1 MAFKKLIY
9 IFLVFSFLFT
19 QQVFSQSNSDSVTS
33 GPEKGSLLIVG
44 GGRLG
49 QEIWD
54 KFIELAGGKSATF
67 VVIPTAIGDSA
78 IPAGMA
84 TVKQLINMGLTNV
97 HLLHTIKP
105 IEANQEDFVNPLLK
119 ASGVWFSGGRQW
131 RLADSYL
138 DTRTQKELENLLNRG
153 GVIGG
158 TSAGATIMGSYM
170 VRGDTK
176 NNTIMMGDHTVGMN
190 FLKNATIDQH
200 VMRRNRQFDLIPVI
214 EKFSQLLGIGID
226 ERTAIIVK
234 QDRFEVIGPSY
245 VGIYDAKQW
254 QVQKIKD
261 GKIAQPFFYL
271 SSGQQYDLKNRKLIA
286 GTQQNAV
293 EE

>member
-1 MAFKKLIY
+1 MEFKK
-9 IFLVFSFLFT
+9 IFTFLLALSLLFSL
-19 QQVFSQSNSDSVTS
+19 QSFSQSNSDSVTT
-33 GPEKGSLLIVG
+33 GPEKGSLLIAG

-54 KFIELAGGKSATF
+54 KFIELAGGKTATI
-67 VVIPTAIGDSA
+67 VVIPTAIGENA
-78 IPAGMA
+78 IQAGEA
-84 TVKQLINMGLTNV
+84 TVTQLKNMGIANV
-97 HLLHTIKP
+97 QLLHTNDP
-105 IEANQEDFVNPLLK
+105 AEANKIDFTLPLLK

-138 DTRTQKELENLLNRG
+138 GTRTQKELEKLLDRG

-176 NNTIMMGDHTVGMN
+176 NNTIMMGDHTIGMN

-214 EKFSQLLGIGID
+214 ETFPKLLGIGID

-234 QDRFEVIGPSY
+234 MDRFEVIGPSY
-245 VGIYDAKQW
+245 VGIYDAKEW
-254 QVQKIKD
+254 KAQKAKD
-261 GKIAQPFFYL
+261 GKKSNPFFYM
-271 SSGQQYDLKNRKLIA
+271 SSGQQYDLKNRKVISDA
-286 GTQQNAV
+286 RHTITDK
-293 EE
+293 

>member
-1 MAFKKLIY
+1 MMAIKKI
-9 IFLVFSFLFT
+9 IHFFLTFSFVFT
-19 QQVFSQSNSDSVTS
+19 QQSFSQTISDSVTI
-33 GPEKGSLLIVG
+33 GPGNGSLLIAG
-44 GGRLG
+44 GGRIG

-54 KFIELAGGKSATF
+54 KFIELAGGKTVNF
-67 VVIPTAIGDSA
+67 VVIPTAIGENA
-78 IPAGMA
+78 IQAGEA
-84 TVKQLINMGLTNV
+84 TVTQLKNMGIVNV
-97 HLLHTIKP
+97 QLLHTTDP
-105 IEANQEDFVNPLLK
+105 SEANQEVFITPLLN

-131 RLADSYL
+131 RLADAYL
-138 DTRTQKELENLLNRG
+138 DTRTHIELKKILDRG

-214 EKFSQLLGIGID
+214 EKFPELLGIGID

-245 VGIYDAKQW
+245 VGIYDANNW
-254 QVQKIKD
+254 NAQKEKD
-261 GKIAQPFFYL
+261 GKISQPFFFL
-271 SSGQQYDLKNRKLIA
+271 SSGQQYDLKNRKLVP
-286 GTQQNAV
+286 GTPQTTEN
-293 EE
+293 

>member
-1 MAFKKLIY
+1 MSNKKLFY
-9 IFLVFSFLFT
+9 LFFTFSFLISESGIT
-19 QQVFSQSNSDSVTS
+19 QPKEDTITT

-49 QEIWD
+49 QDIWD
-54 KFIELAGGKSATF
+54 KFIELAGGKTTSF
-67 VVIPTAIGDSA
+67 IVIPTAIGDNA
-78 IPAGMA
+78 KQGGEA
-84 TVKQLINMGLTNV
+84 TVTQLKNMGIANV
-97 HLLHTIKP
+97 QLLHTTDPK
-105 IEANQEDFVNPLLK
+105 EANQEDFVSPLLN

-138 DTRTQKELENLLNRG
+138 DTRTQRELEKLLDRG

-176 NNTIMMGDHTVGMN
+176 NNTIMMGDHTLGMN

-214 EKFSQLLGIGID
+214 EKFPNLLGIGLD
-226 ERTAIIVK
+226 ECTAIIVK

-254 QVQKIKD
+254 KVQKDKD
-261 GKIAQPFFYL
+261 GKISHPFVYL
-271 SSGQQYDLKNRKLIA
+271 SSGQQYDLKNRKIISGA
-286 GTQQNAV
+286 GQSSIDK
-293 EE
+293 

>member
-1 MAFKKLIY
+1 MVIKKNYCLFI
-9 IFLVFSFLFT
+9 VFSLLEIGT
-19 QQVFSQSNSDSVTS
+19 LYSQTNSDTVTL

-54 KFIELAGGKSATF
+54 KFIELAGGKTASF
-67 VVIPTAIGDSA
+67 VVIPTAIGDNA
-78 IPAGMA
+78 KQAGEA
-84 TVKQLINMGLTNV
+84 PVSQIKNMGIINV
-97 HLLHTIKP
+97 QLLHSIDP
-105 IEANQEDFVNPLLK
+105 AEANKEEFVTPLLK

-138 DTRTQKELENLLNRG
+138 DTRTQKELEKLLDRG

-176 NNTIMMGDHTVGMN
+176 NNAIMMGDHTIGMN

-214 EKFSQLLGIGID
+214 EKFPKLLGIGID
-226 ERTAIIVK
+226 EGTAIIVK

-254 QVQKIKD
+254 KVQKDKD
-261 GKIAQPFFYL
+261 GNITQPFYYL
-271 SSGQQYDLKNRKLIA
+271 SSGQQFDLKNRKLI
-286 GTQQNAV
+286 TTSTLNSTNK
-293 EE
+293 